1 MISIHALHEES
12 DVTSAATR
20 SACSIFQSTLSM
32 RRATAVALQNP
43 AGVRFQSTLS
53 MRRAT
58 QCARHCTQSCP
69 IPIPALH
76 EESDR
81 QYRRQRA
88 PDQISIHALHEES
101 DTTQAVPQ
109 SDCSAISIHALHE
122 ESDQDLLD
130 RTQDMEL
137 FQSTLSMRRATGHVA
152 VVGDLDRISIHAL
165 HEESDPIL
173 KPNTIRTDISIQLS
187 MRRATRAAHVRHGGT
202 INFNPRSP

>member
-1 MISIHALHEES
+1 M
-12 DVTSAATR
+12 R
-20 SACSIFQSTLSM
+20 SATFAGLTWNST
-32 RRATAVALQNP
+32 A
-43 AGVRFQSTLS
+43 RFQSTLS

-58 QCARHCTQSCP
+58 RLRHSARSSFA
-69 IPIPALH
+69 ISIPALH

>member
-1 MISIHALHEES
+1 
-12 DVTSAATR
+12 
-20 SACSIFQSTLSM
+20 M
-32 RRATAVALQNP
+32 RRATF
-43 AGVRFQSTLS
+43 AGLTWNSTARFQSTLS

-58 QCARHCTQSCP
+58 RLRHSARSSFAISIH
-69 IPIPALH
+69 ALH

-88 PDQISIHALHEES
+88 PDQ
-101 DTTQAVPQ
+101 
-109 SDCSAISIHALHE
+109 ISIHALHE

>member
-1 MISIHALHEES
+1 
-12 DVTSAATR
+12 
-20 SACSIFQSTLSM
+20 M
-32 RRATAVALQNP
+32 RRATF
-43 AGVRFQSTLS
+43 AGLTWNSTARFQSTLS

-58 QCARHCTQSCP
+58 RLRHSARSSFAISIH
-69 IPIPALH
+69 ALH

>member
-1 MISIHALHEES
+1 
-12 DVTSAATR
+12 
-20 SACSIFQSTLSM
+20 M
-32 RRATAVALQNP
+32 RRATF
-43 AGVRFQSTLS
+43 AGLTWNSTARFQSTLS

-58 QCARHCTQSCP
+58 RLRHSARSSFAISIH
-69 IPIPALH
+69 ALH
-76 EESDR
+76 EESDHASGMPGMAG
-81 QYRRQRA
+81 QS
-88 PDQISIHALHEES
+88 ISIHALHEES

>member
-1 MISIHALHEES
+1 MRRATGAISSGLAQRAISIHALHEES

-58 QCARHCTQSCP
+58 QCARHCTQSFP
-69 IPIPALH
+69 
-76 EESDR
+76 
-81 QYRRQRA
+81 
-88 PDQISIHALHEES
+88 ISIHALHEES
-101 DTTQAVPQ
+101 DLRRTDVEQHRK
-109 SDCSAISIHALHE
+109 ISIHALHE

>member
-1 MISIHALHEES
+1 MQTPISIHALHEES
-12 DVTSAATR
+12 DTTANVMLR
-20 SACSIFQSTLSM
+20 MLKFQSTLSM
-32 RRATAVALQNP
+32 RRATLRGHV
-43 AGVRFQSTLS
+43 
-53 MRRAT
+53 
-58 QCARHCTQSCP
+58 
-69 IPIPALH
+69 
-76 EESDR
+76 DR
-81 QYRRQRA
+81 VVQ
-88 PDQISIHALHEES
+88 PISIHALHEES

>member
-1 MISIHALHEES
+1 
-12 DVTSAATR
+12 
-20 SACSIFQSTLSM
+20 M
-32 RRATAVALQNP
+32 RRATF
-43 AGVRFQSTLS
+43 AGLTWNSTARFQSTLS

-58 QCARHCTQSCP
+58 RLRHSARSSFAISIHALHEESDHASGMPGMAGQS
-69 IPIPALH
+69 ISIHALH

-137 FQSTLSMRRATGHVA
+137 FQSTLSMRRATDDSKA
-152 VVGDLDRISIHAL
+152 CWQGDGQFQSTLSMRRATRKPRRDGQGQHISIHAL
-165 HEESDPIL
+165 HEESDLDP
-173 KPNTIRTDISIQLS
+173 KAFTSPTSD
-187 MRRATRAAHVRHGGT
+187 
-202 INFNPRSP
+202 FNPRSP

>member
-1 MISIHALHEES
+1 MQ
-12 DVTSAATR
+12 T
-20 SACSIFQSTLSM
+20 
-32 RRATAVALQNP
+32 P
-43 AGVRFQSTLS
+43 
-53 MRRAT
+53 
-58 QCARHCTQSCP
+58 
-69 IPIPALH
+69 
-76 EESDR
+76 
-81 QYRRQRA
+81 
-88 PDQISIHALHEES
+88 ISIHALHEES
-101 DTTQAVPQ
+101 DTTANVMLRMLKFQ
-109 SDCSAISIHALHE
+109 STLSMRRATLRGHVDRVVQPISIHALHE

-165 HEESDPIL
+165 HEESDTIL

>member
-1 MISIHALHEES
+1 
-12 DVTSAATR
+12 
-20 SACSIFQSTLSM
+20 M
-32 RRATAVALQNP
+32 RRATF
-43 AGVRFQSTLS
+43 AGLTWNSTARFQSTLS

-58 QCARHCTQSCP
+58 RLRHSARSSFAISIHALHEEIDHASGMPGMAGQS
-69 IPIPALH
+69 ISIHALH

-152 VVGDLDRISIHAL
+152 VVGDLDRISI
-165 HEESDPIL
+165 
-173 KPNTIRTDISIQLS
+173 QLS
-187 MRRATRAAHVRHGGT
+187 MRRATRSSSQTPSAPT
-202 INFNPRSP
+202 FQSSSP

>member
-32 RRATAVALQNP
+32 RRAT
-43 AGVRFQSTLS
+43 
-53 MRRAT
+53 
-58 QCARHCTQSCP
+58 QCARHCTQSFP
-69 IPIPALH
+69 ISIHALHEESDLRRTDVEQHRKISIHALHEESDHASGMPGMAGQSISIHALH

-122 ESDQDLLD
+122 ESD
-130 RTQDMEL
+130 
-137 FQSTLSMRRATGHVA
+137 
-152 VVGDLDRISIHAL
+152 
-165 HEESDPIL
+165 PIL
-173 KPNTIRTDISIQLS
+173 KPNTIRTDMSIQLS